1 MSWNF
6 LKIIYIF
13 PGIYS
18 SGIFHS
24 WNFPLLEFCPGTFC
38 SWNLISRN
46 FLVTKARMKYIGF
59 TITIIK
65 YLPFFVSWYQYL
77 EKGNF
82 IITFSIHSSFITS
95 KTKIY
100 KLPAAWFSQRNFRRI
115 SKYIKR
121 ISKKILRI
129 FSSNIEVCF
138 WIFDFFFEKFEI
150 WKFKFFEI
158 EFIWLL
164 GIFWKF
170 DLYEKPKLLK
180 SLKYLII
187 WIFWMNKLIK
197 PKPAKKSKSLMK
209 MNQSFFVTKLVIE
222 EDKHRYFW

>member
-1 MSWNF
+1 MRRS
-6 LKIIYIF
+6 
-13 PGIYS
+13 
-18 SGIFHS
+18 
-24 WNFPLLEFCPGTFC
+24 LEEL
-38 SWNLISRN
+38 S
-46 FLVTKARMKYIGF
+46 KARMKYIGF
-59 TITIIK
+59 TITFIK

-138 WIFDFFFEKFEI
+138 WNFDFFLKNLKFENLNFL
-150 WKFKFFEI
+150 KLNLFDYLESFENS
-158 EFIWLL
+158 
-164 GIFWKF
+164 IFM
-170 DLYEKPKLLK
+170 K
-180 SLKYLII
+180 SLNY
-187 WIFWMNKLIK
+187 WR
-197 PKPAKKSKSLMK
+197 
-209 MNQSFFVTKLVIE
+209 V
-222 EDKHRYFW
+222 